1 MLIFAC
7 GGIFSL
13 LQGWSQIRAPRD
25 LDRLGWIYAILVIST
40 ACESYSL
47 FVAYRESR
55 KPAGQQD
62 DVLPAIH
69 LSKDPSTLRRH
80 WIDGAASIAIGL
92 ILIASATLL
101 ASETKGLLVGESV
114 RPSTLDKICSLVQ
127 QDPAVEQARRPLTMY
142 IGPETVLLALDIQ
155 FRKTLTA
162 ADVTD
167 AVDRLEKAV
176 RSRFPRIKHIYLE
189 AETITTSARTACP
202 DRLHVSHAH
211 RCDLPAPQR

>member
-1 MLIFAC
+1 M
-7 GGIFSL
+7 
-13 LQGWSQIRAPRD
+13 
-25 LDRLGWIYAILVIST
+25 
-40 ACESYSL
+40 
-47 FVAYRESR
+47 
-55 KPAGQQD
+55 
-62 DVLPAIH
+62 
-69 LSKDPSTLRRH
+69 RRP

-114 RPSTLDKICSLVQ
+114 RPSTLVKICSLVQ

-189 AETITTSARTACP
+189 AETITTSTLTACP

-211 RCDLPAPQR
+211 RCDLPAPQG